1 MNDISDNWGIEK
13 PYIVRQLTELKDSM
27 DSITAK
33 LAEIETEL
41 RSYKRAAQFLIGL
54 GSFVGLV
61 IGWFAKA
68 MGKS

>member
-1 MNDISDNWGIEK
+1 MNDSSDNWGIEK

-41 RSYKRAAQFLIGL
+41 RAYKRAAQFLIGL
-54 GSFVGLV
+54 GSFIGLV
-61 IGWFAKA
+61 VGWFAKA
-68 MGKS
+68 MGKG